1 MRSVRSCFSNSLQQ
15 LGIGCGFVLGKRAVA
30 IAVDLGDYL
39 FGDSD
44 ARRKVDLQPDSPR
57 FDGHKRRLQILVI
70 PMREN
75 GGRKRDQREQ
85 QRQMT
90 KCPDHGFHFNP

>member
-1 MRSVRSCFSNSLQQ
+1 M
-15 LGIGCGFVLGKRAVA
+15 
-30 IAVDLGDYL
+30 
-39 FGDSD
+39 
-44 ARRKVDLQPDSPR
+44 DLQPDSAR